1 MDPTTQ
7 LILLYTTLFVAGV
20 AAGFVN
26 TMAGGGSL
34 LTLPALMAL
43 GLPAHLANGT
53 NRLAVV
59 TQSLSG
65 VLIFHR
71 EGKLHTPA
79 IVPVAAPTIV
89 GAIAGAAVATLL
101 PSEVLKPVLLGTM
114 IVMAFLMLVKPDLVS
129 APEDEEPRSAFRHP
143 ASLAGLF
150 VAGVYG
156 GFVQAGVG
164 FVLLGVLGGL
174 MRYDVVRA
182 NALKLVCT
190 LLFGI
195 AALAVFVIA
204 AQVVWIPA
212 AILAVGTVAG
222 SQLGVRF
229 AIKTDP
235 KVLRAIVFACVLATC
250 VAAFLQGP

>member
-1 MDPTTQ
+1 MPIDPET
-7 LILLYTTLFVAGV
+7 LALYGALLAAGV

-34 LTLPALMAL
+34 LTLPALMLL
-43 GLPAHLANGT
+43 GLPANVANGT

-65 VLIFHR
+65 VHAFHR

-79 IVPVAAPTIV
+79 VLSIAAPTIA
-89 GAIAGAAVATLL
+89 GALAGAGAAAIA
-101 PSEVLKPVLLGTM
+101 PAEILKPVLLGTM
-114 IVMAFLMLVKPDLVS
+114 IVMALLMVVRSKAI
-129 APEDEEPRSAFRHP
+129 APADDEEPRAAWKHP
-143 ASLAGLF
+143 GPIAGLF
-150 VAGVYG
+150 AAGLYG

-164 FVLLGVLGGL
+164 FVLLAVLGGL
-174 MRYDVVRA
+174 LRYDVVRA

-190 LLFGI
+190 LLFSVP
-195 AALAVFVIA
+195 ALAIFA
-204 AQVVWIPA
+204 FADQVAWIPA

-229 AIKTDP
+229 A
-235 KVLRAIVFACVLATC
+235 VRARSRVVNAIIFVAVLATC
-250 VAAFLQGP
+250 VAALLDR